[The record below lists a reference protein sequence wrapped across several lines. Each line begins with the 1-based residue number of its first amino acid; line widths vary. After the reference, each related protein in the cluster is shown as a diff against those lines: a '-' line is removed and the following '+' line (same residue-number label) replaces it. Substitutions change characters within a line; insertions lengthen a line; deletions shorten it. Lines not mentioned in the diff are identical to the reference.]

1 MTKYPES
8 PDFHP
13 GTERHVSIRA
23 RQSLAEAA
31 LGITDP
37 TNQQLALQQAREAL
51 VGSSPRYDFSKQDK
65 YELDTSS
72 AIVEDMIGQGRI
84 RFSNVLT
91 DWPNYSRLMGQYG
104 EKQDGSGTALLI
116 GSLTP
121 LSSRAFHTL
130 APDEFGIDKT
140 LIVDPEGGELKER
153 QGLIYASG
161 LELPFPAESMDVVM
175 TNQLL
180 HMLRDPRSRRQS
192 FRKNSSRLFSEIG
205 RVLKPGGQVLMQ
217 EIPPGYTEKWSA
229 NKDIRRAIKL
239 AVHIGRRMSQN
250 GIAIS
255 GMRAQE
261 VFVDNDY
268 LFDPNRDFDR
278 ERYKVPT
285 LTVHGRRKP

>member
-8 PDFHP
+8 PDFHF
-13 GTERHVSIRA
+13 GIKRHVPVRT

-37 TNQQLALQQAREAL
+37 TNQQLALTQARAAL
-51 VGSSPRYDFSKQDK
+51 VGTDP
-65 YELDTSS
+65 YELSEQDRHELNVSS
-72 AIVEDMIGQGRI
+72 AIVEDMIGQDQV
-84 RFSNVLT
+84 RFSSVLT
-91 DWPNYSRLMGQYG
+91 DWPNYCRLMEHYG

-140 LIVDPEGGELKER
+140 LIVDPEGGELKAR

-161 LELPFPAESMDVVM
+161 MELPFPAESMDVVM

-217 EIPPGYTEKWSA
+217 EIPPGYTEKWSV
-229 NKDIRRAIKL
+229 NKHVRRAQKL
-239 AVHIGRRMSQN
+239 AALVNRRMSQN
-250 GIAIS
+250 GIDVS
-255 GMRAQE
+255 GMEMQE
-261 VFVDNDY
+261 IFTDNDY